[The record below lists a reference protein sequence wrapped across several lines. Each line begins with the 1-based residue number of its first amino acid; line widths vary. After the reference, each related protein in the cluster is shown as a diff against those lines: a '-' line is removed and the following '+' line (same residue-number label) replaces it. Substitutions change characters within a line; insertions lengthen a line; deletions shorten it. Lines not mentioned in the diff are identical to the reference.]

1 MLKKEIIIN
10 GLKVSY
16 LISDNFQT
24 DQAIIF
30 LPGWNSPV
38 EIFSNQV
45 KIDNLLAVDLPG
57 FFGSEKPQAVW
68 GTSEY
73 ALFLTELLTKL
84 AIVNPIL
91 IGHSFGGA
99 IAIRYASS
107 QPVKKL
113 ILIGA
118 AIVRTKTSK
127 TKFYYIG
134 AKILKTLLP
143 WLAKKLRRSFYNK
156 IGSLDY
162 LESGQMSDI
171 YQKVIREDSQD
182 YLKYIQKV
190 PATLIWGE
198 KDFTAPLTQAYLI
211 KKQLPSSSLF
221 ILAGASHYCF
231 LDNKEE
237 FNKIFRK
244 ELL

>member
-1 MLKKEIIIN
+1 MLKKELIIN
-10 GLKVSY
+10 GLKVNY
-16 LISDNFQT
+16 LVSDNFQS
-24 DQAIIF
+24 DQAVVFI
-30 LPGWNSPV
+30 PGWNSPAD
-38 EIFSNQV
+38 IFSNQI
-45 KIDNLLAVDLPG
+45 KIDNLLAVNLPG
-57 FFGSEKPQAVW
+57 FFGSEKPQTVW

-73 ALFLTELLTKL
+73 ALFLRELLNKL
-84 AIVNPIL
+84 SVKDPIL

-99 IAIRYASS
+99 VVLRYASN

-118 AIVRTKTSK
+118 AIVRSKTSK
-127 TKFYYIG
+127 TIFYYIG

-143 WLAKKLRRSFYNK
+143 CLAKKLRKSFYNK

-182 YLKYIQKV
+182 YLKDIQNI

-198 KDFTAPLTQAYLI
+198 NDLATPLEQAYLI
-211 KKQLPSSSLF
+211 KKQLPNSHFF
-221 ILAGASHYCF
+221 ILAHAGHYCF
-231 LDNKEE
+231 LDNKKE
-237 FNKIFRK
+237 FDDILKT